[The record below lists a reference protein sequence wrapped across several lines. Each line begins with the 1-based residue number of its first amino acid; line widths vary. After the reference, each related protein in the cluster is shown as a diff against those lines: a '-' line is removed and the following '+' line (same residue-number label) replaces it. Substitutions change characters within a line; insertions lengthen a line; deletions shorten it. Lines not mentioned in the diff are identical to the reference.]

1 MTILRLILQ
10 ARDLEEGNDV
20 SLTDFYEKI
29 PFMEVEDM
37 DGLTGADKI
46 RKMQPPRF
54 MKTHLSYELWKN
66 TLDKHPNLKV
76 IQTLRNPR
84 DTLVSFYHHMRS
96 DGCLGCFAGTWDQYF
111 EEFKKRRL
119 PWGDF
124 FEVNSSWY
132 KFNKDRPNSL
142 ILRYE
147 EMKKDHEGHV
157 IKIAKF
163 LGYDLP
169 DKTIDLIVENST
181 VKEMSKKFVAVEK
194 DDVTWNSNRSHFI
207 RKGQVGDWANFFSE
221 EQIAF
226 MDERCKQ
233 YFEPLGLSFQYTG

>member
-10 ARDLEEGNDV
+10 ARDLEEGNEV
-20 SLTDFYEKI
+20 SLADFYEKI
-29 PFMEVEDM
+29 PFMELEDM

-46 RKMQPPRF
+46 RKMQPLRF

-96 DGCLGCFAGTWDQYF
+96 DGCLGCFTGTWDQYF

-132 KFNKDRPNSL
+132 KFNKYRPNSL
-142 ILRYE
+142 ILCYE
-147 EMKKDHEGHV
+147 EMKKDHKGQLSRLPSSLDMICL
-157 IKIAKF
+157 IKPLTWSLRI
-163 LGYDLP
+163 P
-169 DKTIDLIVENST
+169 P
-181 VKEMSKKFVAVEK
+181 SKKCQKSSLLLKKMMLHGTQIGPISFERRN
-194 DDVTWNSNRSHFI
+194 WRL
-207 RKGQVGDWANFFSE
+207 GQFLLWGTNYIYGW
-221 EQIAF
+221 
-226 MDERCKQ
+226 
-233 YFEPLGLSFQYTG
+233 